1 LAAEPTPIRSI
12 PVAAPLSQ
20 VGADLS
26 APVRWALAVPL
37 VATLGFGLL
46 YATGAVVKSAQMRDA
61 GLSPAD
67 VLPIVPF
74 GQVMT
79 LGVDAALAALV
90 LLPLVLVAALL
101 LRGLARETQRKE
113 SVDDVVA
120 RLIADHQ
127 QLRGL
132 ARAPSTE
139 AAEHFER
146 RLRRLDGRSA
156 RIKARVR
163 RRRLIV
169 AGLTVAGS
177 LVLAF
182 ALTPAALAGAVLS
195 VWLVD
200 RYRWHTGFAV
210 AIVFAAM
217 LVAVVVERAAAPA
230 PIPAASVRTTGGHLI
245 EGRLITV
252 TQRAWYIEEG
262 GGRVRSVPIRHV
274 ARSSVR
280 PEGHSGPR
288 TVGERV
294 AGAF

>member
-1 LAAEPTPIRSI
+1 
-12 PVAAPLSQ
+12 

-37 VATLGFGLL
+37 VALLGFGLL

-90 LLPLVLVAALL
+90 LVPLVLVAALL
-101 LRGLARETQRKE
+101 LRALARETQRKE

-132 ARAPSTE
+132 AQAPSTE
-139 AAEHFER
+139 AAEHFDR
-146 RLRRLDGRSA
+146 RLRRLDGRAA

-169 AGLTVAGS
+169 AGFTVLGS
-177 LVLAF
+177 LALAF

-200 RYRWHTGFAV
+200 RYRWHLGFAL
-210 AIVFAAM
+210 ALVFAAM
-217 LVAVVVERAAAPA
+217 LIAVVVERAAAPS

-252 TQRAWYIEEG
+252 TQRAWYVEVG
-262 GGRVRSVPIRHV
+262 GGRVRSVPTRQV

-280 PEGHSGPR
+280 PEDHSGPR
-288 TVGERV
+288 TVGERI
-294 AGAF
+294 AGVF